1 MDVATFIK
9 VSTLT
14 ELKKSGVKVVKGEGN
29 AIAVVYHE
37 GRVYAVDNRCPH
49 MGFPLHM
56 GSLCDGILTCHW
68 HHARFDLDS
77 GGTLDPWADD
87 VATYRTEIRD
97 GVVWVESLPQDR
109 KRLQH
114 HRDRLRE
121 GLEQN
126 LSLVIAKAVVALM
139 EGREEPEKI
148 AAIGVEFGTTH
159 RRGGWR
165 SGLTILSA
173 MVNLLPK
180 LDRHGQVLALYQG
193 LRWIAAE
200 SAGMGTRFQLEPLP
214 LKDGN
219 PERLARWYRRCVEV
233 RDVQGAER
241 VLLTAIRAGLSDAQ
255 LSEWMMAAVTDHFY
269 MDVGH
274 VLDFHNKGFEILTKI
289 GSDHRER
296 VLSSL
301 LPQLAGAERSEE
313 LHSWQ
318 SPVDLVAPLKRAFA
332 EMETFPFGTIRKGEG
347 DERLVETVLGEDPQ
361 TTVTEMTRALR
372 EGMDPRRLAQL
383 VTLAAAT
390 RIRRFHVQNDF
401 RDWDTALHT
410 FTHAHAVHESL
421 HRSVTPE
428 LVRGVFHAA
437 MSVYLDRFLNIP
449 AAKEPKGSR
458 EEWSLHPDEL
468 LSIMDKQQQVT
479 EAAQWVQS
487 YLDRGG
493 DKDALFRTLG
503 HALLREDAE
512 FHTFQMVEAAVV
524 EYDRWEKESGAM
536 AQAAQ
541 ETMIL
546 AMTRYLAAHAPTARE
561 VPHVARIAWRLHR
574 GEMLFEEEAEST
586 EPTSI

>member
-1 MDVATFIK
+1 MAEWIRVGW
-9 VSTLT
+9 LE
-14 ELKKSGVKVVKGEGN
+14 ELKRKPQVVKGEQAG
-29 AIAVVYHE
+29 IAVFYHE
-37 GRVYAVDNRCPH
+37 GKVWAVDNRCPH

-68 HHARFDLDS
+68 HHARFDLES

-87 VATYRTEIRD
+87 VSTYRTEIRE
-97 GVVWVESLPQDR
+97 GVVWVETLPRDR

-139 EGREEPEKI
+139 EAGEAPEKI

-180 LDRHGQVLALYQG
+180 LDQRGQVLALYQG
-193 LRWIAAE
+193 LRWIAQE

-214 LKDGN
+214 VKAAN
-219 PERLARWYRRCVEV
+219 PARLARWYRHCIEV

-241 VLLTAIRAGLSDAQ
+241 VLLTAIRAGFSDQQLSDM
-255 LSEWMMAAVTDHFY
+255 MMAAVTDHFY

-274 VLDFHNKGFEILTKI
+274 ALDFHNKAFESLEKV
-289 GSDHRER
+289 GPDQRER
-296 VLSSL
+296 VLTSL
-301 LPQLAGAERSEE
+301 LPQLAVAERSEE
-313 LHSWQ
+313 VHSWQ
-318 SPVDLVAPLKRAFA
+318 SPVDLVTPLQQAFA
-332 EMETFPFGTIRKGEG
+332 KVENLTFGSARGGAGEEALVQTILG
-347 DERLVETVLGEDPQ
+347 DDPQ
-361 TTVTEMTRALR
+361 ATVADMTLALQ
-372 EGMDPRRLAQL
+372 EGLDPRRLAQL

-421 HRSVTPE
+421 QRSVTPE
-428 LVRGVFHAA
+428 LVRGIYHAA

-449 AAKEPKGSR
+449 TAREPKEDNAEQGKAPQP
-458 EEWSLHPDEL
+458 EEL
-468 LSIMDKQQQVT
+468 LAIMDKQQQVA
-479 EAAQWVQS
+479 EAAQWVKV
-487 YLDRGG
+487 YLERGG
-493 DKDALFRTLG
+493 DKNILFQTLG

-512 FHTFQMVEAAVV
+512 FHTYQVVEAAIV
-524 EYDRWEKESGAM
+524 EHDRWAGEEGELAE
-536 AQAAQ
+536 AAQ

-546 AMTRYLAAHAPTARE
+546 AMTRYLAAHAPTVRE
-561 VPHVARIAWRLHR
+561 VPHIARIAWRLHR
-574 GEMLFEEEAEST
+574 GEKLFEEESEQEVT
-586 EPTSI
+586 

>member
-1 MDVATFIK
+1 MATFIK

>member
-1 MDVATFIK
+1 MAEWIRVGWLDD
-9 VSTLT
+9 
-14 ELKKSGVKVVKGEGN
+14 LKEEPQVVKGEQVG
-29 AIAVVYHE
+29 IAVFYHE
-37 GRVYAVDNRCPH
+37 GKVRAVDNRCPH

-68 HHARFDLDS
+68 HHARFDLES

-87 VATYRTEIRD
+87 VPTYRTEIRE
-97 GVVWVESLPQDR
+97 GVVWVQTLPQNR

-139 EGREEPEKI
+139 EGGESPENI

-180 LDRHGQVLALYQG
+180 LDRRGQVLALYQG
-193 LRWIAAE
+193 LRWIAQE

-214 LKDGN
+214 VKDAD
-219 PERLARWYRRCVEV
+219 PVRLMRWYRHCVEV

-241 VLLTAIRAGLSDAQ
+241 VLLTAIRAGFSDEQLSD
-255 LSEWMMAAVTDHFY
+255 MTMAAVTDHFY

-274 VLDFHNKGFEILTKI
+274 SLDFHNKAFEVLAKI
-289 GSDHRER
+289 GADQRER
-296 VLSSL
+296 VLVSL
-301 LPQLAGAERSEE
+301 LPQFAGAERSEE

-318 SPVDLVAPLKRAFA
+318 SPVDLVTPLQQAFTKV
-332 EMETFPFGTIRKGEG
+332 ENLTFGNDRGGAGEKELVQTILG
-347 DERLVETVLGEDPQ
+347 DDPQ
-361 TTVTEMTRALR
+361 ATVAELVSALQ
-372 EGMDPRRLAQL
+372 EGIDPRRLAQL

-390 RIRRFHVQNDF
+390 RIRHFHVQNDF

-421 HRSVTPE
+421 RRSVSPE
-428 LVRGVFHAA
+428 LIRGIFHAA

-449 AAKEPKGSR
+449 AAREPKGDFA
-458 EEWSLHPDEL
+458 EGKVAPHPKEL
-468 LSIMDKQQQVT
+468 LAIMDKQQQVA
-479 EAAQWVQS
+479 EAAQWVKV

-493 DKDALFRTLG
+493 DKKELFRTLG
-503 HALLREDAE
+503 EALLREDAD
-512 FHTFQMVEAAVV
+512 FHTYQAVEAAMM
-524 EYDRWEKESGAM
+524 EHDRWTEEEGEWAES
-536 AQAAQ
+536 AQ

-546 AMTRYLAAHAPTARE
+546 AMTRYLAAHAPTSRE
-561 VPHVARIAWRLHR
+561 VPHIARIAWRLHR
-574 GEMLFEEEAEST
+574 GEKLFEEET
-586 EPTSI
+586 EPEVT